1 MGALRR
7 EGERVSES
15 LSLLLAWTVS
25 FASDARERA
34 CTRAGVPPVE
44 R

>member
-7 EGERVSES
+7 EGERVSGS

-25 FASDARERA
+25 FASDVRERT
-34 CTRAGVPPVE
+34 CTRAGVRPVE
-44 R
+44 L